1 MEDVSQGADDFQQDG
16 VRRLASSLAAIT
28 ALVESIPED
37 DSTWVAGEGQWCLR
51 EVMGHL
57 IDGDREIFRLRL
69 ELIFSESLED
79 WPVMDPEGWVIE
91 RKYSE
96 RSLRELLRLFQDER
110 QRSLAWLA
118 GLEDPDWFLQRE
130 LPDGALKAGDLL
142 MAWCTHDLLHL
153 DQIARWCS
161 SKALQDHP
169 GFVDDFAF

>member
-79 WPVMDPEGWVIE
+79 W
-91 RKYSE
+91 
-96 RSLRELLRLFQDER
+96 RS
-110 QRSLAWLA
+110 
-118 GLEDPDWFLQRE
+118 
-130 LPDGALKAGDLL
+130 
-142 MAWCTHDLLHL
+142 
-153 DQIARWCS
+153 
-161 SKALQDHP
+161 
-169 GFVDDFAF
+169 